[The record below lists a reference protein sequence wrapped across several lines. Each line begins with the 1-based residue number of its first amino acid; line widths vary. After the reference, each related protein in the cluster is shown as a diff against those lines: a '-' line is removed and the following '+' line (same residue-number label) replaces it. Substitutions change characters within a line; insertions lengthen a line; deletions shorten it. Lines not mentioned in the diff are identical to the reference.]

1 MAVRLS
7 LFTLGV
13 MLLSQAFA
21 QQDTISF
28 SVPQKMPNS
37 INSTAEEGLP
47 ILSSD
52 LSTFYFARTF
62 HPDNAGGEYSGQD
75 IWISRLTDGEYTNAT
90 AEKSLNDEW
99 SNAVVGVAKNGNKLY
114 LLNKMTTDEE
124 SVPGL
129 STSDYNATEKTWA
142 TPMPVEVPGLEIL
155 GTFYSAYVAPDESF
169 ILWTLPTSDVD
180 SLGNDL
186 YVSERSGDAWGTPMS
201 LGAAVNTTL
210 NEISPYFD
218 PVTELLFFS
227 TNGRGTEDNYDIYY
241 SQRVAEDWE
250 NWTLPR
256 KADFNSTGFDAYFFM
271 AGDSTAYFSSNRND
285 SLSNLYLTEVK
296 IESLVEDIEEIVEE
310 VEEEADTLAVVDKR
324 VLPKR
329 DPVLIIEI
337 DGQETKDRTIESL
350 TREEMLDK
358 NTVIRFVYFEYDK
371 FNITAKYVEVLDDVA
386 AVLDENQDIRV
397 RINGHTDAVASDAYN
412 QTLSENRA
420 ASTKEWLVI
429 NGVEPDRIKTAGF
442 GKRQPYASNLT
453 EEGRSLNRRV
463 EIFFERDK

>member
-1 MAVRLS
+1 MPKGIS
-7 LFTLGV
+7 LFAIGIT
-13 MLLSQAFA
+13 LLSQAFA
-21 QQDTISF
+21 QEDTISF
-28 SVPQKMPNS
+28 STPQKLPNAL
-37 INSTAEEGLP
+37 NSSAEEGLP

-52 LSTFYFARTF
+52 LSTLYFARTF
-62 HPDNAGGEYSGQD
+62 HPDNAGGKFSGQD
-75 IWISRLTDGEYTNAT
+75 IWSSELKDGSYSDAKSV
-90 AEKSLNDEW
+90 KSLNDKW
-99 SNAVVGVAKNGNKLY
+99 SNAVVGIADKGQKLY
-114 LLNKMTTDEE
+114 LLNKMTSEDE
-124 SVPGL
+124 SIPGL
-129 STSDYNATEKTWA
+129 STSEYNEAEDSWSA
-142 TPMPVEVPGLEIL
+142 PASVEIPGLEIL

-169 ILWTLPTSDVD
+169 ILWTLPTSEID

-186 YVSERSGDAWGTPMS
+186 YVSEKTANGWSAPLS
-201 LGAAVNTTL
+201 LGAAINSTL

-227 TNGRGTEDNYDIYY
+227 TNGRGNEDNYDIYY
-241 SQRVAEDWE
+241 SKRVAGDWT

-256 KADFNSTGFDAYFFM
+256 KADFNSSAFDAYFFM

-310 VEEEADTLAVVDKR
+310 VVEEVDSVAAVGEKV
-324 VLPKR
+324 KR

-337 DGQETKDRTIESL
+337 DGEETKDRTLESL
-350 TREEMLDK
+350 TRDEMLDE

-386 AVLDENQDIRV
+386 QILDENQDVIV

-412 QTLSENRA
+412 QVLSENRA

-429 NGVEPDRIKTAGF
+429 NGVEPDRIKTAGY
-442 GKRQPYASNLT
+442 GEREPYATNAT

-463 EIFFERDK
+463 EIFFEKE

>member
-1 MAVRLS
+1 MPKGIS
-7 LFTLGV
+7 LFAIGIT
-13 MLLSQAFA
+13 LLSQAFA
-21 QQDTISF
+21 QEDTISF
-28 SVPQKMPNS
+28 STPQKLPNA
-37 INSTAEEGLP
+37 INSSAEEGLP

-52 LSTFYFARTF
+52 LSTLYFARTF
-62 HPDNAGGEYSGQD
+62 HPDNAGGKFSGQD
-75 IWISRLTDGEYTNAT
+75 IWSSELKDGSYSDAKSV
-90 AEKSLNDEW
+90 KSLNDKW
-99 SNAVVGVAKNGNKLY
+99 SNAVVGIADKGQKLY
-114 LLNKMTTDEE
+114 LLNKMTSEDE
-124 SVPGL
+124 SIPGL
-129 STSDYNATEKTWA
+129 STREYNEAEDSWSA
-142 TPMPVEVPGLEIL
+142 PASVEIPGLEIL

-169 ILWTLPTSDVD
+169 ILWTLPTSEID

-186 YVSERSGDAWGTPMS
+186 YVSEKTANGWSAPLS
-201 LGAAVNTTL
+201 LGAAINSTL

-227 TNGRGTEDNYDIYY
+227 TNGRGNEDNYDIYY
-241 SQRVAEDWE
+241 SKRVAGDWT

-256 KADFNSTGFDAYFFM
+256 KADFNSSAFDAYFFM

-310 VEEEADTLAVVDKR
+310 VVEEVDSVPAVGEKV
-324 VLPKR
+324 KR

-337 DGQETKDRTIESL
+337 DGEETKDRTLESL
-350 TREEMLDK
+350 TRDEMLDE

-386 AVLDENQDIRV
+386 QILDENQDVIV

-412 QTLSENRA
+412 QVLSENRA

-429 NGVEPDRIKTAGF
+429 NGVEPDRIKTAGY
-442 GKRQPYASNLT
+442 GEREPYATNAT

-463 EIFFERDK
+463 EIFFEKE

>member
-1 MAVRLS
+1 MARNLS

-28 SVPQKMPNS
+28 SDPQKLSNS
-37 INSTAEEGLP
+37 INSSAEEGLP

-52 LSTFYFARTF
+52 MSTLYFARTF
-62 HPDNAGGEYSGQD
+62 HPDNVGGDYSGQD
-75 IWISRLTDGEYTNAT
+75 IWTSKLSDGEYTNA
-90 AEKSLNDEW
+90 ESVRSLNNEW
-99 SNAVVGVAKNGNKLY
+99 SNAVVGVAKDGKKLY
-114 LLNKMTTDEE
+114 LLNEMTTEEE

-129 STSDYNATEKTWA
+129 STSEYNETEKVWSAPTA
-142 TPMPVEVPGLEIL
+142 LEIPGVEIL

-186 YVSERSGDAWGTPMS
+186 YVSTQSGDTWNAPMS
-201 LGAAVNTTL
+201 LGAAINTTL
-210 NEISPYFD
+210 NEISPYYD

-227 TNGRGTEDNYDIYY
+227 TNGRGTDDNYDIYY
-241 SQRVAEDWE
+241 SKRLEQDWS
-250 NWTLPR
+250 NWTLPV
-256 KADFNSTGFDAYFFM
+256 KADFNSPAFDAYFFM

-296 IESLVEDIEEIVEE
+296 IESLIEEIEEIVEE
-310 VEEEADTLAVVDKR
+310 VVEEADTLAVIDKR
-324 VLPKR
+324 ILPKR

-337 DGQETKDRTIESL
+337 EGVETKDRTIESL
-350 TREEMLDK
+350 TREEMLNK

-386 AVLDENQDIRV
+386 GVLDQNQDIRV

-420 ASTKEWLVI
+420 ASTKEWLMI

-442 GKRQPYASNLT
+442 GKREPYASNLT

-463 EIFFERDK
+463 EIFFEKE

>member
-1 MAVRLS
+1 MPKGILT
-7 LFTLGV
+7 FTLGV
-13 MLLSQAFA
+13 MLLNQAFA

-28 SVPQKMPNS
+28 SAPQKLSDS
-37 INSTAEEGLP
+37 INSSAEEGLP

-52 LSTFYFARTF
+52 MSTLYFARTF
-62 HPDNAGGEYSGQD
+62 HPENAGGEYSGQD
-75 IWISRLTDGEYTNAT
+75 IWMSRIKDGEYTT
-90 AEKSLNDEW
+90 AESVKSLNDEW
-99 SNAVVGVAKNGNKLY
+99 SNAVVGVVNDGKKLY
-114 LLNKMTTDEE
+114 LLNEMTTEKE
-124 SVPGL
+124 SLPGL
-129 STSDYNATEKTWA
+129 STSEYNEMEKVWSAPTA
-142 TPMPVEVPGLEIL
+142 LKIPGVEIL

-169 ILWTLPTSDVD
+169 ILWTLPSSDVD

-186 YVSERSGDAWGTPMS
+186 FVSTRAGETWNAPMS
-201 LGAAVNTTL
+201 LGAAINTTL
-210 NEISPYFD
+210 NEISPYYD
-218 PVTELLFFS
+218 PITELLFFS
-227 TNGRGTEDNYDIYY
+227 TNGRGSDDNYDIYY
-241 SQRVAEDWE
+241 SKRLEQDWE
-250 NWTLPR
+250 NWTLPVR
-256 KADFNSTGFDAYFFM
+256 ADFNSPAFDAYFFM

-285 SLSNLYLTEVK
+285 SLANLYLTEVM
-296 IESLVEDIEEIVEE
+296 IESLAEEIEEIVEE
-310 VEEEADTLAVVDKR
+310 VAEEADTIAVIDER

-337 DGQETKDRTIESL
+337 DGEETKDRTIESL
-350 TREEMLDK
+350 TRKEMLDK

-386 AVLDENQDIRV
+386 GVLDQNQDIRV
-397 RINGHTDAVASDAYN
+397 RINGHTDAVASDTYN

-453 EEGRSLNRRV
+453 EEGRALNRRV

>member
-1 MAVRLS
+1 MPKGIS
-7 LFTLGV
+7 LFAIGIT
-13 MLLSQAFA
+13 LLSQAFA
-21 QQDTISF
+21 QEDTISF
-28 SVPQKMPNS
+28 STPQKLPNA
-37 INSTAEEGLP
+37 INSSAEEGLP

-52 LSTFYFARTF
+52 LSTLYFARTF
-62 HPDNAGGEYSGQD
+62 HPDNAGGKFSGQD
-75 IWISRLTDGEYTNAT
+75 IWSSELKDGSYSDAKSV
-90 AEKSLNDEW
+90 KSLNDKW
-99 SNAVVGVAKNGNKLY
+99 SNAVVGIADKGQKLY
-114 LLNKMTTDEE
+114 LLNKMTSEDE
-124 SVPGL
+124 SIPGL
-129 STSDYNATEKTWA
+129 STSEYNEAEDSWSA
-142 TPMPVEVPGLEIL
+142 PASVEIPGLEIL

-169 ILWTLPTSDVD
+169 ILWTLPTSEID

-186 YVSERSGDAWGTPMS
+186 YVSEKTANGWSAPLS
-201 LGAAVNTTL
+201 LGAAINSTL

-227 TNGRGTEDNYDIYY
+227 TNGRGNEDNYDIYY
-241 SQRVAEDWE
+241 SKRVAGDWT

-256 KADFNSTGFDAYFFM
+256 KADFNSSAFDAYFFM

-310 VEEEADTLAVVDKR
+310 VVEEVDSVPAVGEKV
-324 VLPKR
+324 KR

-337 DGQETKDRTIESL
+337 DGEETKDRTLESL
-350 TREEMLDK
+350 TRDEMLDE

-386 AVLDENQDIRV
+386 QILDENQDVIV

-412 QTLSENRA
+412 QVLSENRA

-429 NGVEPDRIKTAGF
+429 NGVEPDRIKTAGY
-442 GKRQPYASNLT
+442 GEREPYATNAT

-463 EIFFERDK
+463 EIFFEKE

>member
-1 MAVRLS
+1 MPKGIS
-7 LFTLGV
+7 LFAIGIT
-13 MLLSQAFA
+13 LLSQAFA
-21 QQDTISF
+21 QEDTISF
-28 SVPQKMPNS
+28 STPQKLPNA
-37 INSTAEEGLP
+37 INSSAEEGLP

-52 LSTFYFARTF
+52 LSTLYFARTF
-62 HPDNAGGEYSGQD
+62 HPDNAGGKFSGQD
-75 IWISRLTDGEYTNAT
+75 IWSSELKDGSYSDAKSV
-90 AEKSLNDEW
+90 KSLNDKW
-99 SNAVVGVAKNGNKLY
+99 SNAVVGIADKGQKLY
-114 LLNKMTTDEE
+114 LLNKMTSEDE
-124 SVPGL
+124 SIPGL
-129 STSDYNATEKTWA
+129 STSEYNEAEDSWSA
-142 TPMPVEVPGLEIL
+142 PASVEIPGLEIL
-155 GTFYSAYVAPDESF
+155 GIFYSAYVAPDESF
-169 ILWTLPTSDVD
+169 ILWTLPTSEID

-186 YVSERSGDAWGTPMS
+186 YVSEKTANGWSAPLS
-201 LGAAVNTTL
+201 LGAAINSTL

-227 TNGRGTEDNYDIYY
+227 TNGRGNEDNYDIYY
-241 SQRVAEDWE
+241 SKRVAGDWT

-256 KADFNSTGFDAYFFM
+256 KADFNSSAFDAYFFM

-310 VEEEADTLAVVDKR
+310 VVEEVDSVPAVGEKV
-324 VLPKR
+324 KR

-337 DGQETKDRTIESL
+337 DGEETKDRTLESL
-350 TREEMLDK
+350 TRDEMLDE

-386 AVLDENQDIRV
+386 QILDENQDVIV

-412 QTLSENRA
+412 QVLSENRA

-429 NGVEPDRIKTAGF
+429 NGVEPDRIKTAGY
-442 GKRQPYASNLT
+442 GEREPYATNAT

-463 EIFFERDK
+463 EIFFEKE

>member
-1 MAVRLS
+1 MARKLS

-28 SVPQKMPNS
+28 STPQKLPNS
-37 INSTAEEGLP
+37 INSSAEEGLP

-52 LSTFYFARTF
+52 LSTLYFARTF

-75 IWISRLTDGEYTNAT
+75 IWMSRLTDGEYTT
-90 AEKSLNDEW
+90 AESVKSLNDEW
-99 SNAVVGVAKNGNKLY
+99 SNAVVGVANDGKKLY
-114 LLNKMTTDEE
+114 LLNEMTTEEE
-124 SVPGL
+124 SIPGL
-129 STSDYNATEKTWA
+129 SISEYDEVEKTWSA
-142 TPMPVEVPGLEIL
+142 PMAIEVPGLEIL

-186 YVSERSGDAWGTPMS
+186 YVSEKSGGNWGAPMS
-201 LGAAVNTTL
+201 LGAAINSTL
-210 NEISPYFD
+210 NEISPFFD

-227 TNGRGTEDNYDIYY
+227 TNGRGTDDDYDIYY
-241 SQRVAEDWE
+241 SKRVAQDWE

-256 KADFNSTGFDAYFFM
+256 KADFNSTAFDAYFFM
-271 AGDSTAYFSSNRND
+271 AEDSTAYFSSNRND

-296 IESLVEDIEEIVEE
+296 IESLVEEIEEIVDE
-310 VEEEADTLAVVDKR
+310 VVEEADTLAIIDER
-324 VLPKR
+324 ILPKR

-337 DGQETKDRTIESL
+337 DGKETKDRTIESL

-386 AVLDENQDIRV
+386 GVLDQNQDIRIT
-397 RINGHTDAVASDAYN
+397 INGHTDAVASDAYN

-463 EIFFERDK
+463 EIFFERDN

>member
-1 MAVRLS
+1 MPKGILI
-7 LFTLGV
+7 FTLGV
-13 MLLSQAFA
+13 MLLNPAFA

-28 SVPQKMPNS
+28 SDPQKLSNS
-37 INSTAEEGLP
+37 INSSAEEGLP

-52 LSTFYFARTF
+52 MSTLYFARTF
-62 HPDNAGGEYSGQD
+62 HPDNVGGDYSGQD
-75 IWISRLTDGEYTNAT
+75 IWTSKLSDGEYTNA
-90 AEKSLNDEW
+90 ESVRSLNNEW
-99 SNAVVGVAKNGNKLY
+99 SNAVVGVAKDGKKLY
-114 LLNKMTTDEE
+114 LLNEMTTEEE

-129 STSDYNATEKTWA
+129 STSEYNETEKVWSAPTA
-142 TPMPVEVPGLEIL
+142 LEIPGVEIL

-186 YVSERSGDAWGTPMS
+186 YVSTQSGDTWNAPMS
-201 LGAAVNTTL
+201 LGAAINTTL
-210 NEISPYFD
+210 NEISPYYD

-227 TNGRGTEDNYDIYY
+227 TNGRGTDDNYDIYY
-241 SQRVAEDWE
+241 SKRLEQDWS
-250 NWTLPR
+250 NWTLPV
-256 KADFNSTGFDAYFFM
+256 KADFNSPAFDAYFFM

-296 IESLVEDIEEIVEE
+296 IESLIEEIEEIVEE
-310 VEEEADTLAVVDKR
+310 VVEEADTLAVIDKR
-324 VLPKR
+324 ILPKR

-337 DGQETKDRTIESL
+337 EGVETKDRTIESL
-350 TREEMLDK
+350 TREEMLNK

-386 AVLDENQDIRV
+386 GVLDQNQDIRV

-420 ASTKEWLVI
+420 ASTKEWLMI

-442 GKRQPYASNLT
+442 GKREPYASNLT

-463 EIFFERDK
+463 EIFFEKE

>member
-1 MAVRLS
+1 MPKGIS
-7 LFTLGV
+7 LFAIGIT
-13 MLLSQAFA
+13 LLSQAFA
-21 QQDTISF
+21 QEDTISF
-28 SVPQKMPNS
+28 STPQKLPNA
-37 INSTAEEGLP
+37 INSSAEEGLP

-52 LSTFYFARTF
+52 LSTLYFARTF
-62 HPDNAGGEYSGQD
+62 HPDNAGGKFSGQD
-75 IWISRLTDGEYTNAT
+75 IWSSELKDGSYSDAKSV
-90 AEKSLNDEW
+90 KSLNDKW
-99 SNAVVGVAKNGNKLY
+99 SNAVVGIADKGQKLY
-114 LLNKMTTDEE
+114 LLNKMTSEDE
-124 SVPGL
+124 SIPGL
-129 STSDYNATEKTWA
+129 STSEYNEAEDSWSA
-142 TPMPVEVPGLEIL
+142 PASVEIPGLEIL
-155 GTFYSAYVAPDESF
+155 GIFYSAYVAPDESF
-169 ILWTLPTSDVD
+169 ILWTLPTSEID

-186 YVSERSGDAWGTPMS
+186 YVSEKTANGWSAPLS
-201 LGAAVNTTL
+201 LGAAINSTL

-227 TNGRGTEDNYDIYY
+227 TNGRGNEDNYDIYY
-241 SQRVAEDWE
+241 SKRVAGDWT

-256 KADFNSTGFDAYFFM
+256 KADFNSSAFDAYFFM

-310 VEEEADTLAVVDKR
+310 VVEEVDSVAAVGEKV
-324 VLPKR
+324 KR

-337 DGQETKDRTIESL
+337 DGEETKDRTLESL
-350 TREEMLDK
+350 TRDEMLDE

-386 AVLDENQDIRV
+386 QILDENQDVIV

-412 QTLSENRA
+412 QVLSENRA

-429 NGVEPDRIKTAGF
+429 NGVEPDRIKTAGY
-442 GKRQPYASNLT
+442 GEREPYATNAT

-463 EIFFERDK
+463 EIFFEKE